1 MKRCPSADDSVT
13 DCCLVIEGDGSIMA
27 AEDGTTAEGGF
38 ALAVK
43 SVTTEIPSQITVDDQ
58 GEKEYRLRWN
68 PLATHTAFSR
78 VIPDIGSLSLKNPF
92 TGNTLERPRVF
103 GNSNANNR
111 PSFLGVPDV
120 ALAVSKQIRDNINI
134 PNDNYGNRNNK
145 DRWGKRNDPSGK
157 CWFQR
162 RRGAREREA
171 TMFLEH
177 FYVAYG
183 GEDETH
189 QLNKR
194 ANLLPLNYTRHDFT
208 GPEKTHPPHG
218 FHGIDDK
225 DFPPEYNAD
234 GGNDAWSMENPFAIE
249 TRFSPNEGNY
259 EKHVRM
265 PTSRQRL
272 WFNGGLDLDNAN
284 TYDNIRDPAT
294 SYYGNIPCLECRTEV
309 AGSIEKVIPALLK
322 RYGYQNK
329 DSKIYQACSAAFKD
343 SSGNLW
349 PYYVT
354 NPHRFYDDP
363 KYQYGICHA
372 DEL

>member
-1 MKRCPSADDSVT
+1 
-13 DCCLVIEGDGSIMA
+13 MA

-68 PLATHTAFSR
+68 ALATHTAFSR
-78 VIPDIGSLSLKNPF
+78 VTPDIGSLPLDNPF
-92 TGNTLERPRVF
+92 TANQMEKARVF
-103 GNSNANNR
+103 GHSSAQES
-111 PSFLGVPDV
+111 PSFLGVSDV
-120 ALAVSKQIRDNINI
+120 AAKVSKQIRTNINI
-134 PNDNYGNRNNK
+134 PNADYRPPK
-145 DRWGKRNDPSGK
+145 KETETFWGQRNDPSGK

-194 ANLLPLNYTRHDFT
+194 ANLLPLNYTRNDFT
-208 GPEKTHPPHG
+208 GSEKTHPPHG
-218 FHGIDDK
+218 FHGK
-225 DFPPEYNAD
+225 EGEDFPPEYNAD
-234 GGNDAWSMENPFAIE
+234 GGEAAWSRENPFAIE

-259 EKHVRM
+259 EKHVRV

-272 WFNGGLDLDNAN
+272 WFNGGLDLTHKNDFGM
-284 TYDNIRDPAT
+284 IRDGSTA
-294 SYYGNIPCLECRTEV
+294 YYGNIPCLECRTEV

-322 RYGYQNK
+322 RYGYQREGS
-329 DSKIYQACSAAFKD
+329 DIHQACSAAFEEPN
-343 SSGNLW
+343 GNLW

-354 NPHRFYDDP
+354 NPERFENNP
-363 KYQYGICHA
+363 HFTHGVCHA